1 MPNRPPELSAV
12 INRAMLSKAYLRAVA
27 AGMILYWCIV
37 PFGFL
42 ICLGAAISHMQPY
55 LAGTSGPLAKV
66 IFRVLQLLA
75 VVAAV
80 AGVEAIKRLS
90 RWFAPSLGL
99 DLAIAENDRRFERW
113 RKTPASQF
121 SWKGIFLFTGGIA
134 LVSIVL
140 AALLLAWQVSESYLV
155 DKVYKIAVTN
165 ALSSLSAQAKYVEFS
180 GTVSAKSWLAAG
192 ADRSVTREAFA
203 VLTAPGQP
211 LDRPAAYLAHYVA
224 RMDSS
229 GKYES
234 FYDEHGRCAGT
245 FQGKV
250 LGPIPPEI
258 VHKYRDKG
266 IQLDPA
272 CVLLEALPKEEMP
285 VEHPISYDYSIGALV
300 IGGMFVFFGLTA
312 LSLVKLMGRSAIQK
326 QSPEL
331 KS

>member
-1 MPNRPPELSAV
+1 MPNQSPELSAV
-12 INRAMLSKAYLRAVA
+12 ITRPKPSKAFLRSVA
-27 AGMILYWCIV
+27 AGMILYWCV
-37 PFGFL
+37 APLGFL
-42 ICLGAAISHMQPY
+42 IFLGAAISHLEPY
-55 LAGTSGPLAKV
+55 VAGIADPLAKV
-66 IFRVLQLLA
+66 IFRVFQLLA

-80 AGVEAIKRLS
+80 AGVAAIKHLS

-99 DLAIAENDRRFERW
+99 DLAIEENDRRFEVW

-121 SWKGIFLFTGGIA
+121 SWKGIFLLTGGIA
-134 LVSIVL
+134 LVSIIL

-155 DKVYKIAVTN
+155 DKVYKIAVTG
-165 ALSSLSAQAKYVEFS
+165 APSSLSAQAKYVES
-180 GTVSAKSWLAAG
+180 EGAVSAKFWLAAG
-192 ADRSVTREAFA
+192 ADRSVAREAFA
-203 VLTAPGQP
+203 VLTAPRQP

-229 GKYES
+229 GEYES
-234 FYDEHGRCAGT
+234 VYDEHGRSPGT

-312 LSLVKLMGRSAIQK
+312 LSLAKLMGRSAIQK